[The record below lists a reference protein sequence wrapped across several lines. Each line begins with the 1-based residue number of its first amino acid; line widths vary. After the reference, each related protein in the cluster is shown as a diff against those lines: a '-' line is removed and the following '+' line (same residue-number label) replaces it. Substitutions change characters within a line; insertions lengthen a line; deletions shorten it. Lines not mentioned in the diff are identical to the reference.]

1 MFQAIYQRSTGVE
14 HRLICVMFVCTVLK
28 KMSGNSVAVHQKK
41 PPKTGLSVI
50 GIKSSGLPVTT
61 SIPVFPFSPV
71 IFTFFIPCGV
81 TKCFFFLGNLN
92 AVYRNGIAVTGLR
105 LWYTSRAMTSD
116 ITRNTV

>member
-14 HRLICVMFVCTVLK
+14 HRLICVRFVCTVLK

-71 IFTFFIPCGV
+71 IFTFFYSV
-81 TKCFFFLGNLN
+81 WRYEMFFLFGKFKRGIPKWYRGNRITVM
-92 AVYRNGIAVTGLR
+92 VY
-105 LWYTSRAMTSD
+105 
-116 ITRNTV
+116 